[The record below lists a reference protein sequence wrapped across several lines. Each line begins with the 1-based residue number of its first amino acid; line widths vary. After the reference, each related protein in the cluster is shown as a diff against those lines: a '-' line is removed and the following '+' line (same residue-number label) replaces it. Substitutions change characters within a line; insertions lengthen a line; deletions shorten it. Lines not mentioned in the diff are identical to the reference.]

1 MATALRVGR
10 SYRVAEGVSIWIRQC
25 SLPPR
30 IRSGR
35 SNRSKR
41 GRPPAPFEQHAETR
55 SASGVVSI
63 ASRTRSGAERR
74 ARTTRR
80 HPGRSAERHLG
91 RARGRQARRPSGGL
105 DHAANRRYGALFSAS
120 KVGLRYRSSMPAAEV
135 PTPESPQA
143 ESGRSTIAV
152 GGGGL
157 RRLSD
162 RKVNTALSFTL
173 LGGLLILGGCSAT
186 STASPATSNASTKS
200 STCVRKPP
208 RLTPVTRSKLS
219 TLPPS
224 HDNDV
229 GRRRLPDWYP
239 DADQDANQ
247 VPQAGPCR
255 KS

>member
-1 MATALRVGR
+1 MRLRTSSCSQLGR
-10 SYRVAEGVSIWIRQC
+10 
-25 SLPPR
+25 LFPR
-30 IRSGR
+30 M
-35 SNRSKR
+35 R
-41 GRPPAPFEQHAETR
+41 GLQFRRLF
-55 SASGVVSI
+55 G
-63 ASRTRSGAERR
+63 ASR
-74 ARTTRR
+74 
-80 HPGRSAERHLG
+80 
-91 RARGRQARRPSGGL
+91 
-105 DHAANRRYGALFSAS
+105 
-120 KVGLRYRSSMPAAEV
+120 
-135 PTPESPQA
+135 
-143 ESGRSTIAV
+143 
-152 GGGGL
+152 L

>member
-1 MATALRVGR
+1 ML
-10 SYRVAEGVSIWIRQC
+10 
-25 SLPPR
+25 
-30 IRSGR
+30 
-35 SNRSKR
+35 
-41 GRPPAPFEQHAETR
+41 
-55 SASGVVSI
+55 
-63 ASRTRSGAERR
+63 
-74 ARTTRR
+74 
-80 HPGRSAERHLG
+80 
-91 RARGRQARRPSGGL
+91 
-105 DHAANRRYGALFSAS
+105 
-120 KVGLRYRSSMPAAEV
+120 AAEV
-135 PTPESPQA
+135 PSTESPKA
-143 ESGRSTIAV
+143 EPGQSTKAV
-152 GGGGL
+152 GGVG
-157 RRLSD
+157 RSNISNRIA
-162 RKVNTALSFTL
+162 NTALSLTF
-173 LGGLLILGGCSAT
+173 LGALLILGGCSAT

>member
-1 MATALRVGR
+1 
-10 SYRVAEGVSIWIRQC
+10 
-25 SLPPR
+25 
-30 IRSGR
+30 
-35 SNRSKR
+35 
-41 GRPPAPFEQHAETR
+41 
-55 SASGVVSI
+55 
-63 ASRTRSGAERR
+63 
-74 ARTTRR
+74 
-80 HPGRSAERHLG
+80 
-91 RARGRQARRPSGGL
+91 
-105 DHAANRRYGALFSAS
+105 
-120 KVGLRYRSSMPAAEV
+120 MPAAEV
-135 PTPESPQA
+135 PTPESPQT

-152 GGGGL
+152 DGGGL

-162 RKVNTALSFTL
+162 RKVNTVLSFTL
-173 LGGLLILGGCSAT
+173 LGALLILGGCSAT

-208 RLTPVTRSKLS
+208 RLTPVTRSKLL

-229 GRRRLPDWYP
+229 GRRRLPDSYP